1 MAQRPVG
8 GSNRFVWVCRIFLKF
23 IRVAK
28 LSVFVLIRHL
38 LLVLEGG
45 DEIRCRDPNF
55 VTLTNQKKMGPRS
68 WLSPKWTLPVPRPRI
83 QTHLHIEKIIGHPKV
98 FLRKKLFCAKKV
110 TTLPD
115 LTVHGSSYTYRT
127 MYVAVL
133 WIYKYFFL
141 IRIRRSVNLNY
152 GSGAGLP
159 GHFCSPP
166 QGKQ

>member
-1 MAQRPVG
+1 MAQRPVR

-45 DEIRCRDPNF
+45 DEIRRRYPNF

-110 TTLPD
+110 TKLGD
-115 LTVHGSSYTYRT
+115 LTVPNSK
-127 MYVAVL
+127 
-133 WIYKYFFL
+133 IYKETFVLKLTF
-141 IRIRRSVNLNY
+141 
-152 GSGAGLP
+152 
-159 GHFCSPP
+159 
-166 QGKQ
+166 